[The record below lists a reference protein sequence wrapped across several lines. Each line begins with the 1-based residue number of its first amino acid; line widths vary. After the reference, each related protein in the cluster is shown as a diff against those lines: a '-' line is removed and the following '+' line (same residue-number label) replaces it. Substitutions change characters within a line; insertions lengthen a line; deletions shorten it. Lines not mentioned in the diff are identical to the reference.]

1 MNPIYFDVPNG
12 RRVEQY
18 ERDTTPDSR
27 YTGRECRFVM
37 ACIAPDGQSYR
48 VPFITTISPAL
59 LEAAKDAVKHFTNS
73 ELRVLGTDHQN
84 GRIIIQSEG
93 RYDFRVSVPVESIP
107 ASCVCQDDGSGPRV
121 HQGAIAVKPL
131 P

>member
-1 MNPIYFDVPNG
+1 MNPIYLDVPNG

-48 VPFITTISPAL
+48 MPFITTISPAL

-84 GRIIIQSEG
+84 ARIIIQSER
-93 RYDFRVSVPVESIP
+93 RYDFRVPLSVDPTPS
-107 ASCVCQDDGSGPRV
+107 SCVSQNDDSGPPVR
-121 HQGAIAVKPL
+121 QDAIVVKPV